1 MEKYLVIA
9 NFAGYDAR
17 EDDLYASQWAVGTF
31 DTLGECFESAK
42 EDLKQVARDYYE
54 CVLDTD
60 DYESSAEFELAIEDK
75 IVDYVACR
83 WISTLT
89 DTTQRLTMFKS
100 DEFLTNDFTDG
111 KYTDQR
117 QIVKYTIYKIS
128 VDVRLA

>member
-9 NFAGYDAR
+9 NFACYDAC
-17 EDDLYASQWAVGTF
+17 EDDLYTSQWAVGTF
-31 DTLGECFESAK
+31 DTIGECFESAK
-42 EDLKQVARDYYE
+42 EDLRQVARDHYE

-60 DYESSAEFELAIEDK
+60 GYESSAEFELAIEDK
-75 IVDYVACR
+75 IVDYTACR
-83 WISTLT
+83 WISALA
-89 DTTQRLTMFKS
+89 DTAQNLTMFKS